1 MPNQQLTDYIKN
13 SKVAGQTDEQ
23 IKSALISSGWQ
34 EMDINDAFSMK
45 SDEVIYHHQTQKSK
59 PSFLKKF
66 LFFLASIIGQIVAM
80 ILLYFILIFVA
91 VGMMAKSLIFAV
103 LFLLPIALIISSIV
117 WVCRDCKRFSKSGV
131 ETMAPGNWAG
141 IIFLFWFPALSFYLT
156 IRQFNYKRTKI

>member
-1 MPNQQLTDYIKN
+1 MPNQQLIDYIKK
-13 SKVAGQTDEQ
+13 SKAASQTDEQ

-45 SDEVIYHHQTQKSK
+45 SDGVAYHPQTQESK

-66 LFFLASIIGQIVAM
+66 LFFLASAIGQIVAI

-103 LFLLPIALIISSIV
+103 LFLLPIALIISLIV
-117 WVCRDCKRFSKSGV
+117 WVYSDCKKFNKSGV

-141 IIFLFWFPALSFYLT
+141 IVFLFWFPAP
-156 IRQFNYKRTKI
+156 